1 MQSPKALF
9 CKMIE
14 VLYHSFANCMVLPS
28 ALVNVISSATDNKEP
43 LNFAKAF
50 KACKEILRYAYEYN

>member
-1 MQSPKALF
+1 
-9 CKMIE
+9 MIE

-50 KACKEILRYAYEYN
+50 KACKEILRYVYEYN